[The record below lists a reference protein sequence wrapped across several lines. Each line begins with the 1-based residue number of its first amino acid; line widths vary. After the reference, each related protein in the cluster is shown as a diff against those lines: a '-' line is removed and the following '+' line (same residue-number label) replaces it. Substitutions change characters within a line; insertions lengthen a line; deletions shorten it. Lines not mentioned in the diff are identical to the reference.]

1 MYSLKKSETKM
12 QESLAGEF
20 YAAAGCADDP
30 KKMSKEP
37 LREDCIEEMFGV
49 IEEYNKKLMNIVF

>member
-1 MYSLKKSETKM
+1 M

-30 KKMSKEP
+30 KKMSKEH
-37 LREDCIEEMFGV
+37 LREDCIEEIFGV